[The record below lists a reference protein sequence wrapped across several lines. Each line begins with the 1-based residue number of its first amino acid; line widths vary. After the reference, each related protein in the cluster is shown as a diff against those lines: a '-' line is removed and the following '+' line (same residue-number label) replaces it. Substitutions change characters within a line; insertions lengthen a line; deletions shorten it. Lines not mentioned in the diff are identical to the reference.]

1 MPSSYWIL
9 LAGVLFIAMMLGGTL
24 LARLP
29 LSGAMIYLAL
39 GYLLGPGV
47 TGLIAPDPIL
57 HAGTLELVTE
67 AALLISLFSVGL
79 KLELPLLDRRWRG
92 PFRLAFGAMAFTV
105 AFIAAL
111 GIYGLGLPVGAAML
125 LGAIL
130 APTDPVLAS
139 AIHSEPG
146 PAPDPTRFSLAGE
159 GALNDGTAF
168 PFVLLGLGIMQLHD
182 LGDAAWRW
190 WVVDLLWSTAGGM
203 LIGAAVGG
211 VLGKLVIF
219 LRTRHQSAIGLDEF
233 LSLGVIAVSF
243 SIAQLALA
251 SGFLSV
257 FFAGL
262 ALRRTRDFPIAGT
275 APITPPVEHDAAPGA
290 AATHSHHASGAM
302 TRAVLNFNEQL
313 ERLAELGIVLMI
325 GAMLPSVETFS
336 GLWWLIPAI
345 FLVVRPASVLLAFAG
360 CHMPTH
366 QLVALSWLGIRGI
379 GSIYYLMF
387 AIRRGVD
394 EALAQQLVACTLA
407 VVTASIIGH
416 GITVLPLLRWYA
428 SRHCGGAR

>member
-9 LAGVLFIAMMLGGTL
+9 FAGVLFIAMMLGGTL

-29 LSGAMIYLAL
+29 LSGAMIYLAV
-39 GYLLGPGV
+39 GYLLGV
-47 TGLIAPDPIL
+47 AGLITPDPIR
-57 HAGTLELVTE
+57 HAGALELATE
-67 AALLISLFSVGL
+67 GALLISLFSVGL
-79 KLELPLLDRRWRG
+79 KLELPLLDRGWLA
-92 PFRLAFGAMAFTV
+92 PFRLAFAAMALTV
-105 AFIAAL
+105 VLIAV
-111 GIYGLGLPVGAAML
+111 ITVFGLGLSVGAAIL

-182 LGDAAWRW
+182 LGESGWRW
-190 WVVDLLWSTAGGM
+190 WVIDLLWSTAGGM
-203 LIGAAVGG
+203 LIGAAVGSI
-211 VLGKLVIF
+211 LGKLVIY
-219 LRTRHQSAIGLDEF
+219 LRTRHQSAVGLDEF

-243 SIAQLALA
+243 SLAQLALA

-262 ALRRTRDFPIAGT
+262 ALRRARDFPIAGT
-275 APITPPVEHDAAPGA
+275 TPMTRSMGLEAPLTNAS
-290 AATHSHHASGAM
+290 THSHHASSVM
-302 TRAVLNFNEQL
+302 TRAVLSFNEQL
-313 ERLAELGIVLMI
+313 ERLAELAIVLMI
-325 GAMLPSVETFS
+325 GAMLPSMVLFS

-345 FLVVRPASVLLAFAG
+345 FFVVRPVSVMLAFAG
-360 CHMPTH
+360 SKVPTH
-366 QLVALSWLGIRGI
+366 QLAALSWLGIRGI

-387 AIRRGVD
+387 TIRRNIDDG
-394 EALAQQLVACTLA
+394 LAQQLVACTLA
-407 VVTASIIGH
+407 VVTASIIAH
-416 GITVLPLLRWYA
+416 GITVLPLLKWYA
-428 SRHCGGAR
+428 SRNRGAAK